1 MKGNPIL
8 GTGSGSIG
16 DVTIM
21 RRNGSQVTRV
31 RLRKIK
37 NPKSQGQAEQRMY
50 MAPILKFYSPL
61 AGVLETSF
69 EGLNKADSYAKFISV
84 NANLARANGWAVKK
98 GAGFTPLP
106 YQVAGGTLPS
116 IKLNE
121 DDNQHVL
128 SFSLPTIGQGST
140 TIADISAPLVSDYG
154 LQEGDQITIIQVSH
168 EEEMTPSVKRFFI
181 DMTSQDE
188 LSGYGLSVTNAG
200 TVVVGGPETA
210 AATII
215 VSRWDV
221 NALKWARSN
230 AFMKCL
236 AGYMSDYTGDENL
249 KAAIASYMKSAG
261 QTPVSD
267 VYLNG
272 SDE

>member
-21 RRNGSQVTRV
+21 RRNGAQVTRV

-37 NPKSQGQAEQRMY
+37 NPMSQGQAEQRMY

-61 AGVLETSF
+61 AKVLETSF
-69 EGLNKADSYAKFISV
+69 EGLNKADSYSKFISV

-98 GAGFTPLP
+98 GSGFVALPFQLSAGSLP
-106 YQVAGGTLPS
+106 QAEIDNSQAMLIGGTGEITTFGTLS
-116 IKLNE
+116 SAIK
-121 DDNQHVL
+121 
-128 SFSLPTIGQGST
+128 SK
-140 TIADISAPLVSDYG
+140 YG
-154 LQEGDQITIIQVSH
+154 LQEGDQITLIAVNDVGGYTYS
-168 EEEMTPSVKRFFI
+168 RFFI
-181 DMTSQDE
+181 DTTS
-188 LSGYGLSVTNAG
+188 
-200 TVVVGGPETA
+200 TA
-210 AATII
+210 ALPSSYAAENGKLSYVFTDAITVALGVI
-215 VSRWDV
+215 FSRWDGS
-221 NALKWARSN
+221 AMKWARST
-230 AFMKCL
+230 AFLSC
-236 AGYMSDYTGDENL
+236 ASSYMSDYTGDANL